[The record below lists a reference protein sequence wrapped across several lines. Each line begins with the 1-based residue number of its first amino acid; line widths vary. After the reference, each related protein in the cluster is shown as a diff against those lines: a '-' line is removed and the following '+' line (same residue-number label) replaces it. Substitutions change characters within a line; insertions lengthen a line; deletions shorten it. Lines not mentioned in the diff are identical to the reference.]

1 MNAAD
6 LQSLRPSTAPLS
18 SRPRLASPLL
28 PQSKRG
34 RVLVGSEQRVGGTEV
49 EELESGEA
57 RQTVGEWRGI
67 GRCGAACWTGGGQEA
82 AAETELRERGLRERV
97 TAAPPGDEDEK

>member
-1 MNAAD
+1 
-6 LQSLRPSTAPLS
+6 
-18 SRPRLASPLL
+18 
-28 PQSKRG
+28 
-34 RVLVGSEQRVGGTEV
+34 VLVGSEQRVGGTEV

-82 AAETELRERGLRERV
+82 AAETELRERERGLRERV

>member
-1 MNAAD
+1 MAAAD

-82 AAETELRERGLRERV
+82 AETELRERER
-97 TAAPPGDEDEK
+97 D